1 MTKKSEKTTDPESD
15 VTAQRAWF
23 IVLTV
28 GRGKHT
34 EATGEMGLSRL
45 ASTRPDSGISI
56 AAGVDTT
63 EVFYER

>member
-1 MTKKSEKTTDPESD
+1 MTRKSEKTTDPEGD
-15 VTAQRAWF
+15 VTAQWAWF

-28 GRGKHT
+28 GKHT
-34 EATGEMGLSRL
+34 EAAGETGLSRL
-45 ASTRPDSGISI
+45 VSTRPDAGMFI